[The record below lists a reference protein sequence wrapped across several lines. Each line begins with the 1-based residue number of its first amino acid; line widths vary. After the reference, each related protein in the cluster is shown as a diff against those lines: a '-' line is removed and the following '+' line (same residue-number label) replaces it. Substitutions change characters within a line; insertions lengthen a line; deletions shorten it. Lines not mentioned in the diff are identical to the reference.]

1 MTSSWF
7 FLSTLMLIKLMSVGF
22 GRRVARIRTM
32 SGRTKPKFACS
43 NTDKSRKIILSL
55 MATYVIL
62 GRWDANR
69 WPGLHPFW
77 LSTEACLL
85 LETCV
90 TEMDHDRALLQR
102 KEPAAKL
109 QHSYFV
115 IREFRVRIL
124 ARRQIIVESV
134 MAFLCLP

>member
-1 MTSSWF
+1 
-7 FLSTLMLIKLMSVGF
+7 MLIKLIPVGF

-55 MATYVIL
+55 MAMYVIL
-62 GRWDANR
+62 RRWNANK

-90 TEMDHDRALLQR
+90 TEMDRDRTLLQR
-102 KEPAAKL
+102 KEPAAKM
-109 QHSYFV
+109 QHSCFV
-115 IREFRVRIL
+115 IREFRVRIS
-124 ARRQIIVESV
+124 ARRQITVKSV
-134 MAFLCLP
+134 MAFLSLS